1 MTEEKI
7 TDTGKTLGELAKDI
21 VTRPEAVAV
30 PRINNAEIIKTHGLR
45 IMHFR
50 PTDHHAGLT
59 IAFKQSNRN
68 VLEIA
73 TAVVHPFDTFTKK
86 TGTKLA
92 AENFVAGR
100 TAFLPIRKEYGC
112 RLTIHETLRFYFS

>member
-1 MTEEKI
+1 MTQTND

-21 VTRPEAVAV
+21 VTRPETKPAAK
-30 PRINNAEIIKTHGLR
+30 INNAEILKKHGLK

-50 PTDHHAGLT
+50 PTDHHAGMT
-59 IAFKQSNRN
+59 IAFQQSNRN
-68 VLEIA
+68 VIEVA

-86 TGTKLA
+86 VGTKLA
-92 AENFVAGR
+92 AENFIAGH

-112 RLTIHETLRFYFS
+112 RLTLHETLRFYFS